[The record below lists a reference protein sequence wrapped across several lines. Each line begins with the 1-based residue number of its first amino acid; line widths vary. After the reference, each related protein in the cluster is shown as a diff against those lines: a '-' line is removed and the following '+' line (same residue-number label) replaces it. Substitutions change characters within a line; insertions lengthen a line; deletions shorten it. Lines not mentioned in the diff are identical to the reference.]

1 MRTSASSR
9 PGDKAAGASAANNLC
24 RYPPLPL
31 GGMVARA
38 GVLGQAARSG
48 RREPVATARMLH
60 QTPSQPS
67 LSQAHPS
74 RSPPQQ
80 PCVLCVSASGVS
92 CEAPRLAAAAPFTTG
107 VGVSP
112 GGGRAGVTIQRERS
126 VGRGAQVHLQTGL
139 LGGGRETEL
148 GCSGGPGT
156 QMHEAP
162 GRHRAPAVAG
172 GLKAL
177 PEAAGRFAS
186 QRVAAGQRRVGGAG
200 TSGLKPGG
208 RGEGRANREEP
219 PWQWARYPHTSQA
232 LAARTNSAGP
242 LSDSCRAPCSSTES
256 VYNPSRLG

>member
-38 GVLGQAARSG
+38 GGPRQAARSG
-48 RREPVATARMLH
+48 LREPVATARML
-60 QTPSQPS
+60 QKPPSQPS
-67 LSQAHPS
+67 LSLAHPL
-74 RSPPQQ
+74 RSPPPQ

-92 CEAPRLAAAAPFTTG
+92 CEAPRLAAAAPCTTG

-112 GGGRAGVTIQRERS
+112 GGGASRGHDTKGTEHR
-126 VGRGAQVHLQTGL
+126 RGAQVHLQTGL

-208 RGEGRANREEP
+208 RGEGRANRKEP

-242 LSDSCRAPCSSTES
+242 LSDFARAPCCSTGS
-256 VYNPSRLG
+256 VYNPSRPG